1 MSPEAITTVMRETI
15 IALLWVST
23 PIMALAL
30 VVGLVIG
37 LLQALTSIQE
47 STLTFVPKIILV
59 FAALMLLFPFMAG
72 QMNTFAMGLFA
83 RMANPEAA
91 ESGALPTPPEGEE
104 AGSSQ

>member
-1 MSPEAITTVMRETI
+1 MTPEAITTVMRETI
-15 IALLWVST
+15 LALLWVSA
-23 PIMALAL
+23 PIMVLAL

-59 FAALMLLFPFMAG
+59 FAALIVLFPFMAG
-72 QMNTFAMGLFA
+72 QMNTFTMGLFA

-91 ESGALPTPPEGEE
+91 ENGQALPTPPNE
-104 AGSSQ
+104 AGAP